1 MKADDTPLY
10 RVVQEMAVAAA
21 TSDPRF
27 PPLTAEELDKVSIE
41 ISVLSPLRRIADI
54 QEIQVGTHGLMIV
67 EDGQQG
73 VFLPQVPV
81 EQGWNR
87 DQYLENLCLK
97 AGLPTNCM
105 SANPTLYTFTALV
118 FGENSPP
125 LGE

>member
-1 MKADDTPLY
+1 
-10 RVVQEMAVAAA
+10 
-21 TSDPRF
+21 
-27 PPLTAEELDKVSIE
+27 
-41 ISVLSPLRRIADI
+41 
-54 QEIQVGTHGLMIV
+54 
-67 EDGQQG
+67 

-118 FGENSPP
+118 FGEKSPP